1 MCALVTGVQTC
12 ALPISRLAIEP
23 GRLERWRLWLD
34 ARRQGRPA
42 VGICWRSGPRDR
54 QRNPPYMSVAEI
66 AACLPPDTLVVNLQS
81 SRSEEGRVGTECV
94 RTCRYLLS
102 R

>member
-42 VGICWRSGPRDR
+42 VGICWRSGHRNR
-54 QRNPPYMSVAEI
+54 HRNPHYMSVAEI
-66 AACLPPDTLVVNLQS
+66 AACIPPDTLVVNLQYS
-81 SRSEEGRVGTECV
+81 WEEQEEIGRASWRERVCQYV
-94 RTCRYLLS
+94 
-102 R
+102 